1 MGDWSLLASFLLS
14 LVLRLVGPVVVLIIV
29 LARARGRS
37 RGFGIA
43 GSLLVALGV
52 ILSSVLSLMLPA
64 LRARFDLPLEVL
76 QFFCLPG
83 DVVGWIGLLLL
94 GVAVVVRKTRQVASA
109 GVSDPWPPTR

>member
-76 QFFCLPG
+76 QFFYLPG
-83 DVVGWIGLLLL
+83 DVVGWIGVVLL
-94 GVAVVVRKTRQVASA
+94 GVAVVVRTRRT
-109 GVSDPWPPTR
+109 GVSAERSGRWLPTR